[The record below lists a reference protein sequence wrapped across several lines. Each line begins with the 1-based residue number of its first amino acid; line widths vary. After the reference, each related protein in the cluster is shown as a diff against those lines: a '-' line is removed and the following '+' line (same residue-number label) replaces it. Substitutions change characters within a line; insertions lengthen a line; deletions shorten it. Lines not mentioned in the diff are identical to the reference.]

1 MTIKRGL
8 PCLGNEPENA
18 FTLRYG
24 RSIRVGPFRCTS
36 RTDGIRCVVIRTGRG
51 FLINRAGVTRL

>member
-1 MTIKRGL
+1 MSVRSGL
-8 PCLGNEPENA
+8 ICQGNEPENA
-18 FTLRYG
+18 FTLAYG

-36 RTDGIRCVVIRTGRG
+36 RTDGMRCVVIRTGRG